1 MTMLSF
7 VLSQYAQLVLF
18 IAACWGLGTLLWP
31 ASDLATRQP
40 LRIALGMGL
49 VICALQ
55 VLAIAGLLTTASVL
69 LVIGFGLVAAALQTR
84 QLTWLRLALGW
95 PLLLLLLATLPTLL
109 APLRPPLAWDAL
121 MYHLPHARE
130 WALTGHLGVHEW
142 LRYPWFPY
150 NFDLLFSASL
160 VLGNDVLPQLI
171 HASTGWV
178 TAWLL
183 YRLAMQHLPAPAGAA
198 AALATVFWLVTSRSH
213 YSAAYVDMGIALF
226 LTAAFAL
233 MLASIRPPGRTAVW
247 LAAFLLGVAAGSKY
261 QVLGLI
267 PLFGAA
273 LLLRHRLQGRGWR
286 IHSEWPTWLGAAL
299 CFALPCLYWYIR
311 NALLTGD
318 PFNPLGGRLLGFSDW
333 NLDDYLWQFQDLRN
347 HAGWPHWALWPA
359 LAAPLLRPLRRIPA
373 LRAAWLVAA
382 YMTLVWLLS
391 SRYPRYLLPAY
402 PFISLL
408 SAAVCVQLLRQ
419 LPASI
424 GQRVTAVL
432 VALLVLT
439 LGFIGARSIA
449 KSWPLIAPTAAAR
462 EAVLQQQ
469 VAGHQVWRYL
479 QEHPETK
486 LYQMGLEDSL
496 YYAPRATWGD
506 VFGPWRYRD
515 YQNLSPQPLH
525 HKLKTEGFTALA
537 IHTGRA
543 PTVAQQSAF
552 LQYFELMLVDGE
564 VSLYR
569 LRPGF

>member
-1 MTMLSF
+1 MALIGF
-7 VLSQYAQLVLF
+7 VLSQYAQLLVF
-18 IAACWGLGTLLWP
+18 IGACWGLGSLLWP
-31 ASDLATRQP
+31 ASELATQHP

-55 VLAIAGLLTTASVL
+55 VLAIAGLLNTASVL
-69 LVIGFGLVAAALQTR
+69 LVIGCGLWAAALQIR
-84 QLTWLRLALGW
+84 QLAWPRPTLGW
-95 PLLLLLLATLPTLL
+95 PLLLLMLATLPTLFS
-109 APLRPPLAWDAL
+109 PLRPPLAWDAL

-130 WALTGHLGVHEW
+130 WALTGQLGVHEW

-150 NFDLLFSASL
+150 NFDLLFAAAL

-171 HASTGWV
+171 HASTGWI
-178 TAWLL
+178 TAWLV
-183 YRLAMQHLPAPAGAA
+183 YRLATVYLPAPARSVAT
-198 AALATVFWLVTSRSH
+198 LATVFWLVTSRSH

-233 MLASIRPPGRTAVW
+233 LLSSLRATDRRPVW

-261 QVLGLI
+261 QVLGLL

-273 LLLRHRLQGRGWR
+273 LLLRHCIQGWGWR
-286 IHSEWPTWLGAAL
+286 VHSEWPTWLGVAL
-299 CFALPCLYWYIR
+299 CLALPCLYWYAR

-347 HAGWPHWALWPA
+347 HAGWPHWALWLA
-359 LAAPLLRPLRRIPA
+359 LAAPLLVSLRRVLA

-382 YMTLVWLLS
+382 YMALVWLLS

-402 PFISLL
+402 PLISLL
-408 SAAVCVQLLRQ
+408 SAGVCVQLWRQ
-419 LPASI
+419 LPVQLS
-424 GQRVTAVL
+424 QRVAAVS
-432 VALLVLT
+432 VSLLVLT

-449 KSWPLIAPTAAAR
+449 KSWPLIAPTSSAR
-462 EAVLQQQ
+462 DAVLQQQ
-469 VAGHQVWRYL
+469 VAGHKVWRYL

-486 LYQMGLEDSL
+486 LYQMSLEDSL

-506 VFGPWRYRD
+506 IFGPWRYRD
-515 YQNLSPQPLH
+515 YQNLAAHPLH
-525 HKLKTEGFTALA
+525 HKLRSEGFTALV

-543 PTVAQQSAF
+543 PTVTRQPAF
-552 LQYFELMLVDGE
+552 LQYFELVMVDDE
-564 VSLYR
+564 VRLYR
-569 LRPGF
+569 LKR

>member
-1 MTMLSF
+1 MALTGF
-7 VLSQYAQLVLF
+7 VLSQYAQLLAF
-18 IAACWGLGTLLWP
+18 LTACWGLGALLWP

-49 VICALQ
+49 VACALQ
-55 VLAIAGLLTTASVL
+55 GLAIAGLLNTASVL
-69 LVIGFGLVAAALQTR
+69 AVIGSGLLAAALQVR
-84 QLTWLRLALGW
+84 RMAWPRLALGW

-150 NFDLLFSASL
+150 NFDLLFAASL

-171 HASTGWV
+171 HASAGWV
-178 TAWLL
+178 TAWLV
-183 YRLAMQHLPAPAGAA
+183 YRLAAQYLPAPASAP

-213 YSAAYVDMGIALF
+213 YSAAYVDMGVALF

-261 QVLGLI
+261 QVLGLL

-273 LLLRHRLQGRGWR
+273 LLLRHRLQGPGWR

-299 CFALPCLYWYIR
+299 CFALPCLYWYVR

-382 YMTLVWLLS
+382 YMALVWLLS

-402 PFISLL
+402 PLLSLL

-419 LPASI
+419 MPTKLRQTV
-424 GQRVTAVL
+424 GTALVGVL
-432 VALLVLT
+432 VLA

-449 KSWPLIAPTAAAR
+449 KSWPLIAPNAAAR
-462 EAVLQQQ
+462 DAVLQQH
-469 VAGHQVWRYL
+469 VAGYRIWQYL
-479 QEHPETK
+479 QTHPQAK
-486 LYQMGLEDSL
+486 LYQLNLEDSL

-515 YQNLSPQPLH
+515 YQNLAAQPLH
-525 HKLKTEGFTALA
+525 HKLKAEGFSALV

-543 PTVAQQSAF
+543 PTVAQQPAF
-552 LQYFELMLVDGE
+552 LQYFELLLVDGE
-564 VSLYR
+564 VSLYG
-569 LRPGF
+569 LRP